1 MLTAGVM
8 SNDDISESDIPEQAV
23 EVNTDDSD
31 MGADDISWNEEE
43 QNEVLICT

>member
-1 MLTAGVM
+1 MITAGDV
-8 SNDDISESDIPEQAV
+8 SNDDISESDIPEEAV